1 MHHELTKASL
11 NSKLSSF
18 NFIMGK
24 STKKRPRCCFSAKE
38 FLPLQSQPFGVDDIR
53 ATLAQATSVNVEILL
68 MQTLE
73 WPSRFP
79 VTAQSKSVLWW
90 CRTAPQ
96 QSTFTIADRA
106 RVDFS
111 ILFASEHFHGR
122 LTKNEVTRALFCRIN
137 KCYKL

>member
-1 MHHELTKASL
+1 MHYELTKASL

-24 STKKRPRCCFSAKE
+24 STKNWQHCCFSAKE
-38 FLPLQSQPFGVDDIR
+38 YLPLHSQPFGVDDIR

-79 VTAQSKSVLWW
+79 VTAQSKSVLGW
-90 CRTAPQ
+90 RRAASQ
-96 QSTFTIADRA
+96 QLTFTIADRA
-106 RVDFS
+106 RVDFP

-122 LTKNEVTRALFCRIN
+122 LTENEVTRALFCRIN